1 VKRQGFRYLNF
12 LCGSVRVAKRMRYI
26 VFDIETANV
35 FPSLARADIGSLELA
50 LVGAYNS
57 ETDSYSSYVKEE
69 LPRLWPLIERT
80 DLLIGFNSDT
90 FDIPLLN
97 RYYPGDLSRVQ
108 SLDLLSEVQKV
119 LGRRIRLQ
127 SLAEATLGRGKKGD
141 GLQAVAWWQEGLVD
155 KVREYCIEDVR
166 LTKELYDYAL
176 LHGVLKYKD
185 LNNIRDI
192 KLDTSLWDRRTTI
205 APAMTHAFP
214 L

>member
-1 VKRQGFRYLNF
+1 MRYL
-12 LCGSVRVAKRMRYI
+12 
-26 VFDIETANV
+26 VFDIETANA
-35 FPSLARADIGSLELA
+35 FPSLARADIEQLDLA
-50 LVGAYNS
+50 LVGVYDS
-57 ETDSYSSYVKEE
+57 QTDAYSSYIKEE
-69 LPRLWPLIERT
+69 LPRLWPLIERA

-97 RYYPGDLSRVQ
+97 RYYPGNLSSVQ
-108 SLDLLSEVQKV
+108 SLDLLSEVAKA

-127 SLAEATLGRGKKGD
+127 SLAEATLGKGKKGS

-166 LTKELYDYAL
+166 LTKELYEYAL
-176 LHGVLKYKD
+176 AHGVLKYKD
-185 LNNIRDI
+185 LLDIRDI
-192 KLDTSLWDRRTTI
+192 KLDTSQWGKRTVA